1 MSQSERSKQKFVHRA
16 ELIKKFALHLLHK
29 INIIQRFDFKNT
41 KKTNQVRAES
51 SCIWKNISIAKKREK
66 GAIKNKMGLKRKM
79 KKEKRIWKFYG
90 ENLRPKDLNNLKKI
104 KT

>member
-1 MSQSERSKQKFVHRA
+1 MEKH
-16 ELIKKFALHLLHK
+16 
-29 INIIQRFDFKNT
+29 FD
-41 KKTNQVRAES
+41 S
-51 SCIWKNISIAKKREK
+51 KKREK
-66 GAIKNKMGLKRKM
+66 EAIKNKMVLKRKM

>member
-1 MSQSERSKQKFVHRA
+1 MSQSKRSKQKFVHRA

-51 SCIWKNISIAKKREK
+51 SCTWKNISIAKKEK
-66 GAIKNKMGLKRKM
+66 KGPL
-79 KKEKRIWKFYG
+79 
-90 ENLRPKDLNNLKKI
+90 KI
-104 KT
+104 KWD

>member
-1 MSQSERSKQKFVHRA
+1 MEKH
-16 ELIKKFALHLLHK
+16 
-29 INIIQRFDFKNT
+29 FD
-41 KKTNQVRAES
+41 S
-51 SCIWKNISIAKKREK
+51 KKREK

-104 KT
+104 KTQIEQFTKYLRQTLIFM